1 MTKLDQHFIDNG
13 ACQQGREWV
22 AANCATATEC
32 WQKLLDASRV
42 DWAIWWYVRDRG
54 FDKRVESLARR
65 TVLRAVRVHA
75 ANAMDAAKLPEQAR
89 ALRAVPDTATFAE
102 MRSASAA
109 ADAAARDA
117 AWVAAWVAARDAA
130 AVAADAAA
138 DADAAA
144 RWSAAAAADADDAD
158 VAASEAA
165 AAADAAARWSAAA
178 AAAAAARW
186 SAAAAAAAAERKQQ
200 IADIRELLKCPW
212 TEETP

>member
-109 ADAAARDA
+109 ADA
-117 AWVAAWVAARDAA
+117 
-130 AVAADAAA
+130 
-138 DADAAA
+138 
-144 RWSAAAAADADDAD
+144 DDAD

-165 AAADAAARWSAAA
+165 AAAD
-178 AAAAAARW
+178 AAARW